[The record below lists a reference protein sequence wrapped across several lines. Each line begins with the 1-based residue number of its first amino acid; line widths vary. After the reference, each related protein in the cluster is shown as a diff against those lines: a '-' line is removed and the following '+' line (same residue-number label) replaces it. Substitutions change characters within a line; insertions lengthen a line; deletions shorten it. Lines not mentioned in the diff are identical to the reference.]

1 LSTCQLHISLTRTA
15 QIYLELH
22 FRVEPHTK
30 KALYANA
37 AGPVNASVTPSVLSS
52 DNYYSEMTSM
62 QAIYTETDR
71 QLDVDQ
77 GTQPRVVRQ
86 ELRHRLSVR
95 RAAGWTQ
102 S

>member
-1 LSTCQLHISLTRTA
+1 
-15 QIYLELH
+15 
-22 FRVEPHTK
+22 
-30 KALYANA
+30 
-37 AGPVNASVTPSVLSS
+37 
-52 DNYYSEMTSM
+52 M